1 MATRKSMWALLSVF
15 IIAAWLL
22 GSVAQVMAETWK
34 AKSFL
39 RVTKMEGLPIPDA
52 AEHWVGMVEREGVTI
67 YENGELAWSKRVVI
81 LDMTKEGGPMSNYT
95 MTTFQDGS
103 TITTYT
109 KGTPAGS
116 TAKGYSAEI
125 IHGTGRFQGIKGT
138 ETGTWKVLPPEKGEV
153 MGKIVGEC
161 TMTFT
166 LSPK

>member
-1 MATRKSMWALLSVF
+1 MATKKSILVLLSVF

-22 GSVAQVMAETWK
+22 GSVAQVMAEAWT
-34 AKSFL
+34 AKSIL

-52 AEHWVGMVEREGVTI
+52 QEHWVGMIEREGVTI

-81 LDMTKEGGPMSNYT
+81 LDMTKEGRPMSQYT

-109 KGTPAGS
+109 KGKTVGS
-116 TAKGYSAEI
+116 TPKGTSGEI

-138 ETGTWKVLPPEKGEV
+138 VMSTSKVLPPEKGEV
-153 MGKIVGEC
+153 MGKIVGES

-166 LSPK
+166 LPPK